1 MVTTA
6 RQNAPEKTGDLK
18 KGLHYQVRDV
28 GPVVELRL
36 VGDEPYT
43 KFQEFGTIHIPA
55 KFFMTNAFM
64 KTRGARWRTEQTG
77 WPVGMMQP
85 AIGQVS
91 AASLV
96 AKALDPTVFDETAS
110 DTTALHHESPW
121 AKFWQPHRDNQ
132 DWADDWD
139 FTADPV
145 TRRLRVWV
153 EVAGF
158 ASLDSTPGRSP
169 HLPCILV
176 RSTPVGEYD
185 ADAGY
190 IPIRR
195 QVVDI
200 RVYESWNVKDM
211 RTIPTIIQNM
221 NDIQSDM
228 VARLRMSAADG
239 VEYKGAWLKSIEQL
253 TGPALGVD
261 EDTDYRYL
269 ESSWR
274 VTIGEN
280 VPDP

>member
-1 MVTTA
+1 
-6 RQNAPEKTGDLK
+6 
-18 KGLHYQVRDV
+18 
-28 GPVVELRL
+28 
-36 VGDEPYT
+36 
-43 KFQEFGTIHIPA
+43 
-55 KFFMTNAFM
+55 
-64 KTRGARWRTEQTG
+64 
-77 WPVGMMQP
+77 MMQP

-96 AKALDPTVFDETAS
+96 AAALDPTLADPPDPAVDPPPNPTP
-110 DTTALHHESPW
+110 LRHESPW
-121 AKFWQPHRDNQ
+121 SRFWQPHSSNQ

-139 FTADPV
+139 FTEGD
-145 TRRLRVWV
+145 RRLRVWV

-176 RSTPVGEYD
+176 RSTPIGEYD

-200 RVYESWNVKDM
+200 RVYESWNVQDV
-211 RTIPTIIQNM
+211 RTISTVIQTM
-221 NDIQSDM
+221 NDMQSVM
-228 VARLRMSAADG
+228 VARLRESVASG
-239 VEYKGAWLKSIEQL
+239 VVDNGARVSGIGFKGAFLKSIEQL

-274 VTIGEN
+274 ATICEYI
-280 VPDP
+280 PDP

>member
-1 MVTTA
+1 
-6 RQNAPEKTGDLK
+6 
-18 KGLHYQVRDV
+18 
-28 GPVVELRL
+28 
-36 VGDEPYT
+36 
-43 KFQEFGTIHIPA
+43 
-55 KFFMTNAFM
+55 MT
-64 KTRGARWRTEQTG
+64 
-77 WPVGMMQP
+77 PP

-96 AKALDPTVFDETAS
+96 AAALDPTLVEIDPLLLLPDTYDHTLLETEPLEVA
-110 DTTALHHESPW
+110 SPW
-121 AKFWQPHRDNQ
+121 SRFWQPHRDNQ
-132 DWADDWD
+132 DWDGDWD
-139 FTADPV
+139 FTDSPG

-176 RSTPVGEYD
+176 RSTPIGEYD

-200 RVYESWNVKDM
+200 RVYESWNIQDV
-211 RTIPTIIQNM
+211 RTIPTVIQTM
-221 NDIQSDM
+221 NDIQSAM
-228 VARLRMSAADG
+228 VVRLRAAAADG
-239 VEYKGAWLKSIEQL
+239 IEYDGGRYPIAYHGAKLHAIEQL

-261 EDTDYRYL
+261 DDTDFRYL

-280 VPDP
+280 IPDP

>member
-1 MVTTA
+1 
-6 RQNAPEKTGDLK
+6 
-18 KGLHYQVRDV
+18 
-28 GPVVELRL
+28 
-36 VGDEPYT
+36 
-43 KFQEFGTIHIPA
+43 
-55 KFFMTNAFM
+55 
-64 KTRGARWRTEQTG
+64 
-77 WPVGMMQP
+77 MMQP

-96 AKALDPTVFDETAS
+96 AKALDPTVFDETVP
-110 DTTALHHESPW
+110 DTAALRHWSPW
-121 AKFWQPHRDNQ
+121 ARFWQPHSSNQ
-132 DWADDWD
+132 DWGDDWD
-139 FTADPV
+139 FAVDKDD
-145 TRRLRVWV
+145 RRLRVWV

-211 RTIPTIIQNM
+211 RTIPTVIQTM
-221 NDIQSDM
+221 NDIQSDT
-228 VARLRMSAADG
+228 VARLRMAAMEGID
-239 VEYKGAWLKSIEQL
+239 YKGARLHAVEQL

-261 EDTDYRYL
+261 EDTEYRYL

-280 VPDP
+280 VPGL

>member
-1 MVTTA
+1 
-6 RQNAPEKTGDLK
+6 
-18 KGLHYQVRDV
+18 
-28 GPVVELRL
+28 
-36 VGDEPYT
+36 
-43 KFQEFGTIHIPA
+43 
-55 KFFMTNAFM
+55 MTS
-64 KTRGARWRTEQTG
+64 T
-77 WPVGMMQP
+77 
-85 AIGQVS
+85 IGQVS

-96 AKALDPTVFDETAS
+96 AKALDPTVFDDTAPETA
-110 DTTALHHESPW
+110 ALHHESPW

-132 DWADDWD
+132 DWAEDWD
-139 FTADPV
+139 FTTDPV

-200 RVYESWNVKDM
+200 RVYESWNVQDV
-211 RTIPTIIQNM
+211 RTIPTVIQTM
-221 NDIQSDM
+221 NDIHSAM
-228 VARLRMSAADG
+228 VARLRMAAAEG
-239 VEYKGAWLKSIEQL
+239 VYYPDDPPDPNDTPDPNEPPPVCAKLHVIEQL

-280 VPDP
+280 IPDL

>member
-1 MVTTA
+1 M
-6 RQNAPEKTGDLK
+6 
-18 KGLHYQVRDV
+18 
-28 GPVVELRL
+28 
-36 VGDEPYT
+36 
-43 KFQEFGTIHIPA
+43 I
-55 KFFMTNAFM
+55 
-64 KTRGARWRTEQTG
+64 
-77 WPVGMMQP
+77 QP

-96 AKALDPTVFDETAS
+96 AKALDPTVFDDTAPETA
-110 DTTALHHESPW
+110 ALHHESPW
-121 AKFWQPHRDNQ
+121 DRFWQPHSSNQ

-139 FTADPV
+139 FAKGE
-145 TRRLRVWV
+145 RRLRVWV

-176 RSTPVGEYD
+176 RSTPVGDYD

-200 RVYESWNVKDM
+200 RVYESWNVKDV
-211 RTIPTIIQNM
+211 RTIPTVIQTM
-221 NDIQSDM
+221 NSIQSVM
-228 VARLRMSAADG
+228 VARLRMAAAEG
-239 VEYKGAWLKSIEQL
+239 VYYPDDPPDPDATPDPDVPPPVCAKLHVIEQL

-280 VPDP
+280 IPDP

>member
-1 MVTTA
+1 
-6 RQNAPEKTGDLK
+6 
-18 KGLHYQVRDV
+18 
-28 GPVVELRL
+28 
-36 VGDEPYT
+36 
-43 KFQEFGTIHIPA
+43 
-55 KFFMTNAFM
+55 MTS
-64 KTRGARWRTEQTG
+64 T
-77 WPVGMMQP
+77 
-85 AIGQVS
+85 IGQVS

-96 AKALDPTVFDETAS
+96 AKALDPTVFDNMVP
-110 DTTALHHESPW
+110 DTEALRHKSPW
-121 AKFWQPHRDNQ
+121 DRFWQPHSSNQ
-132 DWADDWD
+132 DWADDWN
-139 FTADPV
+139 FTDGD
-145 TRRLRVWV
+145 RRLRVWV

-176 RSTPVGEYD
+176 RSTPIGEYD

-211 RTIPTIIQNM
+211 RTIPTIIQTM
-221 NDIQSDM
+221 NGIHSAM
-228 VARLRMSAADG
+228 VARLRLAAAEG
-239 VEYKGAWLKSIEQL
+239 VYYNPDDPDDPDNCAKLHAIEQL

-261 EDTDYRYL
+261 DDTDYRYL

-280 VPDP
+280 VPGL